1 MNQKDFFSGY
11 AKGTLKSNARLG
23 NVYID
28 GAVIYSYGSHFPL
41 ATLERMAR
49 VAHVNKD
56 KYSQSTSKQQGYL
69 RNALT
74 QAGYTLTYHDTN
86 SLKGMI

>member
-1 MNQKDFFSGY
+1 MNQKEFFTGY
-11 AKGTLKSNARLG
+11 AKGTLKTNARLG
-23 NVYID
+23 NVYII

-56 KYSQSTSKQQGYL
+56 KYSQSTSRQQSYL

-74 QAGYTLTYHDTN
+74 QAGYAITYHDTN
-86 SLKGMI
+86 SLKGII